1 MKKIAIAAFI
11 ALIAGFSLSYYYW
24 RQVTTLPDWYEND
37 RPNSAQ
43 AVNLS
48 DRGAVAAAQAR
59 IDLKI
64 ANEIARPAAVET
76 PAARPETA
84 SRNPFDRGDRA
95 IPIRLDLDNRDFND
109 LLVSSLNETSG
120 IAPFLPATEGFK
132 AEVKAGKVELGAVVN
147 LGAIPVDALTPPE
160 RKIYDRALTTFPFL
174 KDRKV
179 YMALD
184 GQPQVDQGKL
194 KFDSETQVKLG
205 NLNLSLS
212 QMADRLGLP
221 VDRLERQLVLQLERG
236 NLQIEELELIGD
248 RAAITGI
255 LDGDRP

>member
-48 DRGAVAAAQAR
+48 DRQAIAAAQAR

-64 ANEIARPAAVET
+64 ADEIARPSAAET
-76 PAARPETA
+76 PSAPPRTA
-84 SRNPFDRGDRA
+84 SRNPFDRS
-95 IPIRLDLDNRDFND
+95 IPIRLDLDNREFND

-120 IAPFLPATEGFK
+120 IAPFLPATEAFK
-132 AEVKAGKVELGAVVN
+132 AEVKAGKVEAGAVVD
-147 LGAIPVDALTPPE
+147 LGAISVDALTPSE

-179 YMALD
+179 YMALQ
-184 GQPQVDQGKL
+184 GQPQVDKGKL
-194 KFDSETQVKLG
+194 KFDSKTQVKLG

-212 QMADRLGLP
+212 QIADRLGIP

-236 NLQIEELELIGD
+236 NLQIEDLELIDD